1 MAILEDLI
9 TINNEDIKR
18 RLVSFNNIMNGVEGI
33 IATLLS
39 DFGLVLPITLE
50 QIQTLTVVQKAAFK
64 KRLLP
69 CVVEAIKIDIFFENL
84 TTIDDPQNPGTPKYS
99 SVSDVRNDLGTYF
112 TGATL
117 TTFQNNLDKINTV
130 RAVLSPLI
138 NDDLILAQTTALT
151 DFAVSVQA
159 NAGSIQEL

>member
-1 MAILEDLI
+1 M
-9 TINNEDIKR
+9 
-18 RLVSFNNIMNGVEGI
+18 SFVYH
-33 IATLLS
+33 
-39 DFGLVLPITLE
+39 
-50 QIQTLTVVQKAAFK
+50 VQ
-64 KRLLP
+64 
-69 CVVEAIKIDIFFENL
+69 KIDIFFENL